1 MLQRRIGI
9 AVLPP
14 KGTCTLQGRDTSRTL
29 GSLEFGVS
37 LIESIEEVFASRGN
51 MSSTPH
57 ASASP
62 TCRPASSSSSNRRRS
77 STVEASSERGSI
89 GSDETLGASFAD
101 EAQTCYNILLILR
114 TDTQH
119 LISLRNENLN
129 VLENTSGLTEDA
141 TSSRTALLA
150 CINESI
156 TAATRSITQLGP
168 FLDRNRWPATSRP
181 TTPTTQR
188 RSFPIF
194 LRPRRRRS
202 KSSSGPATT
211 PVAAEDGESPSSPEE
226 LFSWTLALTAQHTAV
241 LVSTERLATFLESG
255 VANVSK
261 EEMRRRDARASWWDQ
276 GRGEFENVGLIQSLL
291 GRPKRTFGT
300 TAADQSAATTTNT
313 TSADSQGGD
322 GEAAQNLTPIM
333 ENDDGRS
340 ETVVSETL
348 TSSTLTLTPKGLTAR
363 PRHHPIG
370 SSELVSEDG
379 FSVRRVCTDPPLISS
394 SQVALTSDDVRLSR
408 METFGSEKT
417 GKPLPLTSSKQR
429 PRIATSPLPS
439 VESLQR
445 AQSERLKTALEPGR
459 EGSHT
464 SSFFSE
470 GVHLSAENAQRYIQP
485 TPPFTPNAS
494 PEKPNTTKRDS
505 MNISTSDQK
514 IVSPPTSPD
523 AEIVYTPYTPLDAND
538 TSLFIQ
544 RALASPTRKTFKPLI
559 RELNQM
565 IISPEQGVENVAM
578 RISPIEAKSRV
589 SIAPRIEGESNNN
602 MVVSPVDTESGTP
615 ITQALLGVS
624 PITTPKTGEGTSQD
638 DADGHMAWL
647 VYLERKQKV
656 YKSRWSIGRANTS
669 GF

>member
-9 AVLPP
+9 AVPP
-14 KGTCTLQGRDTSRTL
+14 TKGACTPQGRDKSRTL

-37 LIESIEEVFASRGN
+37 LTESIEEVFASRGN
-51 MSSTPH
+51 MSATPH
-57 ASASP
+57 ATESP

-114 TDTQH
+114 TDTQN
-119 LISLRNENLN
+119 LISLRNENLD
-129 VLENTSGLTEDA
+129 VLENISGLTEDA

-156 TAATRSITQLGP
+156 TAATRSITHLGP
-168 FLDRNRWPATSRP
+168 FLDRNRWPVTSHP
-181 TTPTTQR
+181 TTPTSQR

-202 KSSSGPATT
+202 KSSPT
-211 PVAAEDGESPSSPEE
+211 VAEDGESPSSPEE

-241 LVSTERLATFLESG
+241 LVATERLATFLESG
-255 VANVSK
+255 VSNVSK

-291 GRPKRTFGT
+291 GRPKRTFGKT
-300 TAADQSAATTTNT
+300 TADQNAATTTNA
-313 TSADSQGGD
+313 TSADSQGVD
-322 GEAAQNLTPIM
+322 NEAGQNLTPIM

-348 TSSTLTLTPKGLTAR
+348 TSSTATLTPKGLTAR

-370 SSELVSEDG
+370 SSELASEDG
-379 FSVRRVCTDPPLISS
+379 FSVRRVCTDPLISS
-394 SQVALTSDDVRLSR
+394 SQIALPSDEVRLSR
-408 METFGSEKT
+408 METFGSEKSS
-417 GKPLPLTSSKQR
+417 KQPFPLTSSKQR

-439 VESLQR
+439 VEFLQR
-445 AQSERLKTALEPGR
+445 AQSVRLKTSLEPGHK
-459 EGSHT
+459 ESNKLG
-464 SSFFSE
+464 FFSE
-470 GVHLSAENAQRYIQP
+470 GVYLSAEGAPKYAQP

-494 PEKPNTTKRDS
+494 PEKTNTTKRDS
-505 MNISTSDQK
+505 MNIFTSDQT

-523 AEIVYTPYTPLDAND
+523 VETVYTPYTPLDAND
-538 TSLFIQ
+538 ASLFTQ
-544 RALASPTRKTFKPLI
+544 RALASPTSKTFQPLI

-565 IISPEQGVENVAM
+565 IISPEQGIENVAM
-578 RISPIEAKSRV
+578 RISPIEARSRV
-589 SIAPRIEGESNNN
+589 SIAPRIEGGPNNT
-602 MVVSPVDTESGTP
+602 MIVSPVDTDPGTAA
-615 ITQALLGVS
+615 TQPFLGVS
-624 PITTPKTGEGTSQD
+624 PITTPETVDEAASKEDS
-638 DADGHMAWL
+638 DGHMAWMA
-647 VYLERKQKV
+647 YLERKEKV

>member
-1 MLQRRIGI
+1 M
-9 AVLPP
+9 
-14 KGTCTLQGRDTSRTL
+14 
-29 GSLEFGVS
+29 
-37 LIESIEEVFASRGN
+37 
-51 MSSTPH
+51 
-57 ASASP
+57 
-62 TCRPASSSSSNRRRS
+62 
-77 STVEASSERGSI
+77 EAFSERGSI
-89 GSDETLGASFAD
+89 GSDEILGASFAD

-119 LISLRNENLN
+119 LIALRNENLD
-129 VLENTSGLTEDA
+129 VLENNLGLTEDA

-156 TAATRSITQLGP
+156 TAATQSITQLGP

-181 TTPTTQR
+181 TTPTSQR

-202 KSSSGPATT
+202 KSSSGSATT
-211 PVAAEDGESPSSPEE
+211 PTIAEDGESPSSPEE

-241 LVSTERLATFLESG
+241 LVATERLATFLKSG

-291 GRPKRTFGT
+291 GRPKRTFGQT
-300 TAADQSAATTTNT
+300 VADQGALSPTNA
-313 TSADSQGGD
+313 TSADSQGND
-322 GEAAQNLTPIM
+322 DEAAPNLTPIM
-333 ENDDGRS
+333 ENDDERS

-370 SSELVSEDG
+370 SSELASEDG
-379 FSVRRVCTDPPLISS
+379 FSVRRVCTDPLISS
-394 SQVALTSDDVRLSR
+394 SQVALPLDEVRLSR
-408 METFGSEKT
+408 METFGSEKSS
-417 GKPLPLTSSKQR
+417 KQPSSLTSSKQR

-439 VESLQR
+439 VDSLQR
-445 AQSERLKTALEPGR
+445 TQSERLKTKLGPGH
-459 EGSHT
+459 EGSST
-464 SSFFSE
+464 LVFFPE
-470 GVHLSAENAQRYIQP
+470 AVYLPARGAQRYTQP

-494 PEKPNTTKRDS
+494 PEKTNTTKRES
-505 MNISTSDQK
+505 MNISTSDQAT
-514 IVSPPTSPD
+514 VSPPTSPD
-523 AEIVYTPYTPLDAND
+523 AETVYTPYTPLDAND
-538 TSLFIQ
+538 TSLFTQ
-544 RALASPTRKTFKPLI
+544 RALASPTSKTFRPLI

-578 RISPIEAKSRV
+578 RISPIEARSRV
-589 SIAPRIEGESNNN
+589 SIAPRIEGGPNNN
-602 MVVSPVDTESGTP
+602 TMIVSPVDTESGTP
-615 ITQALLGVS
+615 VTQALLGVS
-624 PITTPKTGEGTSQD
+624 PITTPETVDGAASSQD

-647 VYLERKQKV
+647 TYLERKQKV